1 MGRNK
6 GCSKA
11 GVKCSGNETVRAL
24 AASENHPRIKAFS
37 TAACQGLASVD
48 KMAAA
53 GSIAEGRACPAGN
66 GGELH
71 VGHTFTLSPHASSHE
86 PGWLLSLGTLGLAA
100 DCMHERWNRLTSEIS
115 DWGLGRRLSRFS
127 TCCASMRT

>member
-11 GVKCSGNETVRAL
+11 GVKCPGNETVTAL
-24 AASENHPRIKAFS
+24 SASENHPRIKAFS

-48 KMAAA
+48 EMAVA
-53 GSIAEGRACPAGN
+53 GSVVEGIAKD

-71 VGHTFTLSPHASSHE
+71 VCHNSLFLHMLLAMSLSS
-86 PGWLLSLGTLGLAA
+86 
-100 DCMHERWNRLTSEIS
+100 
-115 DWGLGRRLSRFS
+115 
-127 TCCASMRT
+127 CCL